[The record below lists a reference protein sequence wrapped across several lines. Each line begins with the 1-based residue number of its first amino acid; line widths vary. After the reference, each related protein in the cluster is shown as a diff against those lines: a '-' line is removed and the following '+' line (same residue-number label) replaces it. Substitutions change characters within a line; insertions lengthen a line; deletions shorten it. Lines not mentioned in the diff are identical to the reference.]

1 VGVKISTPVQTGPGA
16 HPTSCTMGTGSHPR
30 VKWPERGVVHTPP
43 SIAEIER
50 VELYFY
56 SHSGPSWPVLGQ
68 NLPLLGVLSYVHL
81 NIQTQ
86 VV

>member
-1 VGVKISTPVQTGPGA
+1 VGAEISTPVQTGPGA

-30 VKWPERGVVHTPP
+30 VKCLEHGVDHTPP
-43 SIAEIER
+43 SVAEIRR
-50 VELYFY
+50 VELHLY
-56 SHSGPSWPVLGQ
+56 SHSGPSWPVLGL